1 MININEVLKSN
12 EQRNIG
18 CRYSYN
24 VSEKDT
30 TTVDFIVKNYNVY
43 LVIMKIDNV

>member
-1 MININEVLKSN
+1 MININKVLKSN

-18 CRYSYN
+18 YRYSHN

-30 TTVDFIVKNYNVY
+30 VEFILKNYNVC